1 MDSETKGHGKDRY
14 RRKKRRVT
22 VSEPK
27 EDSVSTRQIV
37 VVAVLAVLI
46 IAALAIVLS
55 TFEVPVMRRR

>member
-1 MDSETKGHGKDRY
+1 MDAKTKGQSTVRH
-14 RRKKRRVT
+14 RRKKRRIT

-37 VVAVLAVLI
+37 VVAVLAVLV

>member
-1 MDSETKGHGKDRY
+1 MDSETKGHSTVRY

-37 VVAVLAVLI
+37 VVAVLAVLV
-46 IAALAIVLS
+46 IAALAIVFS